1 MSEEESLNMDFKYGF
16 LVGTVKSI
24 RHYLESTVMTDK
36 QKLDSIKGH
45 IDYTYSME
53 VMPDE

>member
-1 MSEEESLNMDFKYGF
+1 MSEEETLSIDFKYGF
-16 LVGTVKSI
+16 LAGAIRSI
-24 RHYLESTVMTDK
+24 RHYLESTAMTDQ

-45 IDYTYSME
+45 IEFTYSSE